1 MDFAY
6 IALGLNTLAVFL
18 YKREW
23 LLKKKP
29 FTILLAV
36 NILLLILGYI
46 FQYNLIGNP
55 NMVVALKMPLLSQLI
70 FISLVTIFRKVY
82 NRDPVNTF
90 WTMDISLMKDGI
102 FNFTFWVTA
111 ILLPSIL
118 VFTKVI

>member
-29 FTILLAV
+29 YTILLAI

-55 NMVVALKMPLLSQLI
+55 NMVVALKIPLLSQLI

-82 NRDPVNTF
+82 NRDPVDTF

>member
-70 FISLVTIFRKVY
+70 FISLVTIFRKAY
-82 NRDPVNTF
+82 NRDPVDTF

>member
-29 FTILLAV
+29 FTILLAI

-82 NRDPVNTF
+82 NRDPVDTF